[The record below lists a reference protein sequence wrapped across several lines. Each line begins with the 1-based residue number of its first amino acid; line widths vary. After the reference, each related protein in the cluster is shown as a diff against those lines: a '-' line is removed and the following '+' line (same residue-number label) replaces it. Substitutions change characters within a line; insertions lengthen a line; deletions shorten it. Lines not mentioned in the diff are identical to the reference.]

1 MVPNISIYSTE
12 VIELK
17 RYYICKNN
25 KCRILYSNKCEFEVG
40 KRNYIYLQI
49 YKDDMKDSS
58 EIFIMKNFTMKCT
71 GDNAIYIY
79 L

>member
-1 MVPNISIYSTE
+1 MVLNISIYSTE

-17 RYYICKNN
+17 LYYICRNN
-25 KCRILYSNKCEFEVG
+25 CEFEVG